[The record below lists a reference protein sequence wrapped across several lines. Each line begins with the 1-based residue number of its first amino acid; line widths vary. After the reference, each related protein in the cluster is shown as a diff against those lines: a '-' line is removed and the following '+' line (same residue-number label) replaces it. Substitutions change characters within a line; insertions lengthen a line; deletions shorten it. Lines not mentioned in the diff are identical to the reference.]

1 MTSLIRHSTR
11 SRRLSRP
18 DTSKSLHQ
26 VGLMRFAPLPK
37 KCAAR
42 IQSQSRGVPGALPMK
57 EKTMEHKKTQ
67 VATNG
72 DACSSVLQGAGTR
85 FGGRSCRQSFAADL
99 TSIVSAARK
108 LPAEVSPPARVW
120 ISLRAQL
127 EKEGILS
134 RSVQGS
140 LEEHTRFPMFRN

>member
-1 MTSLIRHSTR
+1 M
-11 SRRLSRP
+11 
-18 DTSKSLHQ
+18 D
-26 VGLMRFAPLPK
+26 
-37 KCAAR
+37 
-42 IQSQSRGVPGALPMK
+42 
-57 EKTMEHKKTQ
+57 HKKTQ

-72 DACSSVLQGAGTR
+72 HGCSPVLQGAGPR
-85 FGGRSCRQSFAADL
+85 FGERSRRQSFAADL
-99 TSIVSAARK
+99 RSIVSTAHK

-134 RSVQGS
+134 RLMKER

>member
-11 SRRLSRP
+11 SRLLSRP

-26 VGLMRFAPLPK
+26 VGRMRFANCPK

-42 IQSQSRGVPGALPMK
+42 IQIQSRGAPGALPMK
-57 EKTMEHKKTQ
+57 EKTMEHKQTQ

-72 DACSSVLQGAGTR
+72 DGCSSVLQGAGAR

-99 TSIVSAARK
+99 RSIVSAAHK
-108 LPAEVSPPARVW
+108 LPAEVAPP
-120 ISLRAQL
+120 
-127 EKEGILS
+127 
-134 RSVQGS
+134 
-140 LEEHTRFPMFRN
+140 

>member
-1 MTSLIRHSTR
+1 
-11 SRRLSRP
+11 
-18 DTSKSLHQ
+18 
-26 VGLMRFAPLPK
+26 
-37 KCAAR
+37 
-42 IQSQSRGVPGALPMK
+42 MK
-57 EKTMEHKKTQ
+57 EKTMEHKKTR

-72 DACSSVLQGAGTR
+72 DGCSPVLHGAGAR

-99 TSIVSAARK
+99 RRIVSAAHK

-120 ISLRAQL
+120 ISLHAQL

-134 RSVQGS
+134 RLMKGR